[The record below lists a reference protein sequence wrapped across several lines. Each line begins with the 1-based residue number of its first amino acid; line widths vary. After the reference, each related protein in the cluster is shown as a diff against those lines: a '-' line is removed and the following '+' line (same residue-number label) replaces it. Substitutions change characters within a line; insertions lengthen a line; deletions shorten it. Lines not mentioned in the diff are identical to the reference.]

1 MALVQKEVKG
11 WLFTERISGGY
22 FSTVYKTQK
31 IIKSGATQ
39 TVAYAAAKVMDLR
52 QMAVQKKQFGL
63 SDHEMY
69 GLMKNEARILRSLDH
84 PNIVSYVDAT
94 VVDNGFYIFTELI
107 HGRTLVNLIPGGGFS
122 EARGR
127 MLFSQ
132 LAEAVNYL
140 HSRQILHGDIKPE
153 NILIHSKDW
162 RLKLIDFGFA
172 QVVEG
177 QKQPK
182 AYGGTLMYSPPEGT
196 PSFAWDCW
204 SCGVVLFALL
214 TCGLPFDEQT
224 VHSRGKCP
232 LRFPSQVSIDAVD
245 LISGLLTF
253 DHNARWTIKQVVSSK
268 FLYQQ
273 QQADSEAVF
282 FHGSPSVLMSTP
294 SPSSTAQR
302 DRSNSVSF
310 RNSPQTISS
319 ARSSSKKNLTASDI
333 SDGKSFSTTTRFG
346 TRGARASSTSSATV
360 TNRSSRASSA
370 SSSIFFWKS

>member
-1 MALVQKEVKG
+1 
-11 WLFTERISGGY
+11 
-22 FSTVYKTQK
+22 
-31 IIKSGATQ
+31 
-39 TVAYAAAKVMDLR
+39 
-52 QMAVQKKQFGL
+52 
-63 SDHEMY
+63 
-69 GLMKNEARILRSLDH
+69 
-84 PNIVSYVDAT
+84 
-94 VVDNGFYIFTELI
+94 
-107 HGRTLVNLIPGGGFS
+107 
-122 EARGR
+122 
-127 MLFSQ
+127 
-132 LAEAVNYL
+132 
-140 HSRQILHGDIKPE
+140 
-153 NILIHSKDW
+153 
-162 RLKLIDFGFA
+162 
-172 QVVEG
+172 
-177 QKQPK
+177 
-182 AYGGTLMYSPPEGT
+182 MYSPPEGT

-232 LRFPSQVSIDAVD
+232 LRFPSQVSIGLFFFFFFIFFSFFFLFFSFLFFSSLSKTFLISFFFVDAVD